1 MSIFTQWI
9 VPGINAIVLD
19 KVFPDCYITNALAV
33 LSVSYPSSLKAV
45 RWSLAGYIDM
55 LYLAHGHQRAYYR
68 LLIFLSYPIIART
81 LPWCWFLVST
91 AFRTMW
97 ENAVQLFTLAL
108 CSAVSWYFL
117 SQIWRKKI
125 AAWSIE
131 VQVCLLIA
139 PPYLIYV
146 TCVSLGYLLD
156 GAILAKAFISEMIF
170 SAPPGFSYAFTP
182 PMEPNTQIRLLKL
195 DTRLPF
201 CNVSG
206 ELISCDI
213 SDVPKYHA
221 ISYTW
226 EHGPNNQRTVLINGM
241 GFQVRQNVYDILQRC
256 SSYFE
261 PQLIWLDSICIN
273 QAKQEDPTIASEKA
287 AQVCMMQEIYSKAA
301 HVLVCLGNGTAYLS
315 INLMFELHMVGQFMG
330 DAYLTQHVGGFH
342 GRQKTDLYLRT
353 RIKALHELL
362 QHPWFRRVWVVQE
375 VVAAKEVTVCYGQ
388 QLIPWTTFYEKTK
401 ALSGPAVSAIAAL
414 GSDGGALHNAH
425 SYLGILSLPLIV
437 AYRMEYKIYFGPNS
451 ISYLLRVFGAREAT
465 WTRDKV
471 FALIGVAKRYAADIN
486 QLVDY
491 KETTTNGEIMLNLAN
506 FLLDHNEAIDVLDFA
521 GIGAHGYNS
530 NLPSWAVDWTVPR
543 SGMPLYTEFAPEN
556 IKYHASKTLPAHMI
570 RGSSRLEAIVRGQ
583 LVDRI
588 TSIAPM
594 SIKKGIPSDSTMATL
609 MSYPSTALAHA
620 REHLTEPYRHMH
632 SQPLAEAVWRTL
644 IGDRTH
650 SARPAPPHYGAALL
664 AQIEMLLS
672 MGALA
677 QSFQPGQM
685 MSEETLSQLHAQWG
699 EERVRQSQEAS
710 QCLQDID
717 MLYDDSENQAP
728 LVFCTMEN
736 GWMGMVPKG
745 SEVGDWVGPVWGMH
759 VPCVLREEG
768 KRWRVVGG
776 AYVHGLMD
784 GEGVGMERERDFRVV

>member
-1 MSIFTQWI
+1 M
-9 VPGINAIVLD
+9 VLD

-55 LYLAHGHQRAYYR
+55 LYLTHGYQRAYYR
-68 LLIFLSYPIIART
+68 LLIFLSYPIVSRM
-81 LPWCWFLVST
+81 LPWCWFLISMVFQSI
-91 AFRTMW
+91 W
-97 ENAVQLFTLAL
+97 KNAVQLFTLAL

-117 SQIWRKKI
+117 SPVWRKRI

-131 VQVCLLIA
+131 MQVCLLIA

-146 TCVSLGYLLD
+146 TCVALGYILD
-156 GAILAKAFISEMIF
+156 GAILAKAFISGIIF
-170 SAPPGFSYAFTP
+170 PSPPTFTYAFTP
-182 PMEPNTQIRLLKL
+182 PLEPNTQIRLLKL
-195 DTRLPF
+195 HTRLPF
-201 CNVSG
+201 RNVSG

-213 SDVPKYHA
+213 HNVPKYHA

-226 EHGPNNQRTVLINGM
+226 EHGPNTQRTVLINGM

-273 QAKQEDPTIASEKA
+273 QTEQEDPSIPSEKT

-301 HVLVCLGNGTAYLS
+301 HVLACLGNGPAYLA

-362 QHPWFRRVWVVQE
+362 QHPWFQRIWVVQE

-401 ALSGPAVSAIAAL
+401 VYSGPVVSTIAAL
-414 GSDGGALHNAH
+414 GSNEGALHNAH

-451 ISYLLRVFGAREAT
+451 ISYLLRVFGARKAT
-465 WTRDKV
+465 RPRDKV
-471 FALIGVAKRYAADIN
+471 FALIGIAKRYGPDLK

-491 KETTTNGEIMLNLAN
+491 KKTTTNTEIMLNLAH
-506 FLLDHNEAIDVLDFA
+506 FLIDHNEAINVLDFA
-521 GIGAHGYNS
+521 GIGAYGYNS

-556 IKYHASKTLPAHMI
+556 IKYHASKNQRARMI
-570 RGSSRLEAIVRGQ
+570 RGSSRLEVIVRGQ
-583 LVDRI
+583 LVNCI
-588 TSIAPM
+588 ASIAPM
-594 SIKKGIPSDSTMATL
+594 SIEEGIPSDSTIATL

-620 REHLTEPYRHMH
+620 RERLTEPYRYMY
-632 SQPLAEAVWRTL
+632 SQPLVEAVWRTL

-650 SARPAPPHYGAALL
+650 SARPAPPHYGTALL
-664 AQIEMLLS
+664 AQVEMLLS

-677 QSFQPGQM
+677 QSFQPNQIM
-685 MSEETLSQLHAQWG
+685 AEANLSQLHAQWG
-699 EERVRQSQEAS
+699 EERVRQFQAAS
-710 QCLQDID
+710 QCLQEID
-717 MLYDDSENQAP
+717 MLYDDSKNQAP
-728 LVFCTMEN
+728 LVFCTTEG
-736 GWMGMVPKG
+736 GWMGMVPRG
-745 SEVGDWVGPVWGMH
+745 SEVGNLVGLVWGMH
-759 VPCVLREEG
+759 VPCVLREEK

-784 GEGVGMERERDFRVV
+784 GEGVGRERERDFRVF